1 MRCQFKVCCTEGSH
15 IPVERAAAGQPERI
29 PVKIQHTR
37 HALHNWRCRSSSL
50 DYVPSSARD
59 SQHWRQYIDATF
71 ATSLTLG
78 PHIPQTN
85 DSIASTSAQHVWIDW
100 VPSDCFDCARVIS
113 QDVQCFGR
121 G

>member
-1 MRCQFKVCCTEGSH
+1 MRCQFKVCCTEGSY